1 MILTWKSNGKIL
13 IVDMSGVNWW
23 LKITAK
29 VLIVICT
36 LACSKIRRSENH
48 LRRSIQIWVIWWK
61 WIYFAISCDPFDML
75 HIICVA
81 YHESYN
87 RKFHRPSSEDE
98 LKNVTK
104 RSRSCSLSH
113 SRYAFPDT
121 LEEIKIVQ
129 EILSF
134 QKCTYGNTKWSK
146 FWSRWHCIKLDVA
159 IKFCS

>member
-1 MILTWKSNGKIL
+1 MNHRR
-13 IVDMSGVNWW
+13 W

-36 LACSKIRRSENH
+36 LSCSKIRRSENH
-48 LRRSIQIWVIWWK
+48 LRRSIQIWR
-61 WIYFAISCDPFDML
+61 AISYGPFDML
-75 HIICVA
+75 HIICVT

-87 RKFHRPSSEDE
+87 SKFHRPSSEDE
-98 LKNVTK
+98 LKNVKT
-104 RSRSCSLSH
+104 RSGSCCLLH
-113 SRYAFPDT
+113 SRYTFPDT
-121 LEEIKIVQ
+121 LEGIKIVQ